1 MSRTGSCYLVANSNN
16 LLKILV
22 GLHIKNSAVAVNM
35 EKISF
40 YRIKMYSIRTYEAG
54 RI

>member
-1 MSRTGSCYLVANSNN
+1 MSRTGSCYLAANSNN
-16 LLKILV
+16 LLKLLV
-22 GLHIKNSAVAVNM
+22 GLHMKNSAIAVNL
-35 EKISF
+35 EKSSF